1 MANIIKLGSLYL
13 DGQPVEIGADYAPGQ
28 SIEVGKTIP
37 GKEISWVVVNE
48 MLIADRCILT
58 NVSWNDL
65 NACNLIFGKCI
76 IIEGYHYQIRLL
88 QIGTDKAKPNEWDAA
103 VEIVGEDNRLWNWK
117 WTYFWGQETPACGP
131 IANEYTRAY
140 RGYSFARTWSWAG
153 SGLRRSDVGF
163 RPVLVPLNTKQ
174 FTPALLGQRVMIWG
188 GQNIVNG
195 YLEQVTDYD
204 VLLSNWHGSVLESQ
218 SCGWII
224 TGGKLLVDR
233 NSIVGAQNQKEA

>member
-88 QIGTDKAKPNEWDAA
+88 QIGTDKATAF
-103 VEIVGEDNRLWNWK
+103 L
-117 WTYFWGQETPACGP
+117 
-131 IANEYTRAY
+131 
-140 RGYSFARTWSWAG
+140 
-153 SGLRRSDVGF
+153 LRW
-163 RPVLVPLNTKQ
+163 RP
-174 FTPALLGQRVMIWG
+174 
-188 GQNIVNG
+188 
-195 YLEQVTDYD
+195 
-204 VLLSNWHGSVLESQ
+204 
-218 SCGWII
+218 
-224 TGGKLLVDR
+224 
-233 NSIVGAQNQKEA
+233 

>member
-88 QIGTDKAKPNEWDAA
+88 
-103 VEIVGEDNRLWNWK
+103 
-117 WTYFWGQETPACGP
+117 
-131 IANEYTRAY
+131 
-140 RGYSFARTWSWAG
+140 
-153 SGLRRSDVGF
+153 
-163 RPVLVPLNTKQ
+163 
-174 FTPALLGQRVMIWG
+174 
-188 GQNIVNG
+188 
-195 YLEQVTDYD
+195 
-204 VLLSNWHGSVLESQ
+204 
-218 SCGWII
+218 
-224 TGGKLLVDR
+224 
-233 NSIVGAQNQKEA
+233 